1 MNPLEKLYTEQGH
14 NGGIVFDPRTKATLL
29 VLLDIAVFLG
39 RSLPYEAA
47 VFLVCVLIVA
57 VGGMASTALRY
68 CAVFSL
74 LVAVQQLI
82 GPMVGQSAVL
92 SLVQFLAV
100 AVRKVLPCLL
110 VAYWAVG
117 TTGVSEFAAALWGSG
132 MPKSAIITTS
142 VAFRC
147 FPTISEE
154 WRAIRSAMKMR
165 GIGTGLSSWLFHP
178 IQTIAHIYVPLF
190 ASVIS
195 ISDELAAAALC
206 RGMDD
211 PAPHTCLA
219 QIGLRT
225 QDWLALALVAAGTAA
240 AAAFAIA
247 GKGL

>member
-117 TTGVSEFAAALWGSG
+117 TTGVCVL
-132 MPKSAIITTS
+132 
-142 VAFRC
+142 
-147 FPTISEE
+147 
-154 WRAIRSAMKMR
+154 
-165 GIGTGLSSWLFHP
+165 
-178 IQTIAHIYVPLF
+178 
-190 ASVIS
+190 
-195 ISDELAAAALC
+195 
-206 RGMDD
+206 
-211 PAPHTCLA
+211 
-219 QIGLRT
+219 
-225 QDWLALALVAAGTAA
+225 
-240 AAAFAIA
+240 
-247 GKGL
+247 

>member
-1 MNPLEKLYTEQGH
+1 MNSLEKLYTEQGH

-117 TTGVSEFAAALWGSG
+117 TTGVSEFSAALWGSG
-132 MPKSAIITTS
+132 VPKSAIITTS

-154 WRAIRSAMKMR
+154 WHAIRSAMKMR
-165 GIGTGLSSWLFHP
+165 GIGTGLSSWLLHP
-178 IQTIAHIYVPLF
+178 TQTIAHIYVPLF

-211 PAPHTCLA
+211 PAPHTCLT
-219 QIGLRT
+219 QIGLRA
-225 QDWLALALVAAGTAA
+225 QDWLALALVAAGTSS